1 MHTGTRTRQGTAK
14 RSGSRHCVANRWA
27 RLQITPHS
35 RAMPRL
41 YASNRRDGARLLSS
55 SLVIAG
61 AGLVRIDHPV
71 GQLVTLLAGLISLYW
86 WQCYRQ
92 LDH

>member
-1 MHTGTRTRQGTAK
+1 MDTRTRTRQETAK
-14 RSGSRHCVANRWA
+14 RSGSRHCVANHWA
-27 RLQITPHS
+27 RLRGTPHS

-55 SLVIAG
+55 SLVITG